1 MTVKTILMYILK
13 VVGIILGIVI
23 IYVIL
28 GLLIPYIPVS
38 AKDDGQKK
46 EIPIYIYTN
55 GVHTDI
61 VMPVKNDL
69 QDWSRK
75 IPFANTRSKK
85 TDYRYIGIGWGD
97 KGFYLDTPTWADLKF
112 STAIK
117 AAFWLSDSAMHCTYY
132 NTMKEGDDCKMIMIS
147 RNQYQNLVKFVED
160 KFDRDQNRN
169 FMLIPTNAVY
179 GDNDAF
185 YDAKGTYSFLYTC
198 NTWSNNAL
206 KAAGQKAALW
216 TPSDFGIFQHY
227 K

>member
-38 AKDDGQKK
+38 AKDDGQRK

-69 QDWSRK
+69 QDWSLK

-160 KFDRDQNRN
+160 KFDRDQNGN